1 MGDAGIVV
9 GVGGGGRECCTNAY
23 LCNNS
28 ENVKIYPK
36 NARYDF
42 HAFPDAPRTP
52 YESISYKYEGA
63 NLV

>member
-1 MGDAGIVV
+1 MEE
-9 GVGGGGRECCTNAY
+9 GGRGCCTYAY

-42 HAFPDAPRTP
+42 HAFPDAAITP
-52 YESISYKYEGA
+52 YEFILFKYEKIF
-63 NLV
+63 LV